1 MSTYMAKYLGNRL
14 DIAKEDKGV
23 VHVDSLV
30 SGHKYYMNY
39 GAIKRIEEQLGRQCR
54 YYRPLLQ

>member
-1 MSTYMAKYLGNRL
+1 MAKYLGNRL
-14 DIAKEDKGV
+14 DIAKEGKGV
-23 VHVDSLV
+23 VHVDALV

-39 GAIKRIEEQLGRQCR
+39 GASKRIEEQLGRQCR